1 MSLSLIFGL
10 LFFAISMT
18 KLVNP
23 VPYAPLSLFY
33 SPWNATYSLV
43 IDRSSSRSNRSSSTS
58 PSSGSN
64 CDSLALICQ
73 SQLPGSLSL
82 SCLLHV
88 SWVQSWLS
96 LIQDC
101 AIENFWECSSFCFV
115 TFQTAMSRALCDC
128 VKGRL
133 DGISTSLI
141 QKYTCVGM
149 LWCGVVMA

>member
-10 LFFAISMT
+10 LFFAFSMT

-43 IDRSSSRSNRSSSTS
+43 IDRSSS
-58 PSSGSN
+58 GSN
-64 CDSLALICQ
+64 CDSLSLICQ

-82 SCLLHV
+82 SCLLLV

-101 AIENFWECSSFCFV
+101 AIENIWECSSFCFF
-115 TFQTAMSRALCDC
+115 TFETAMSWALCDL

-133 DGISTSLI
+133 DGISMSLI